1 MNLLEITSF
10 PSKKKHCTIQVTEEH
25 FSIQG
30 DFYFLVNKEFYKSKT
45 MKDSCSVKEYMGLG
59 TLRKRSPK
67 KTLFFL
73 AFAVILEVVDMLA
86 GKIEDIFF
94 FVNTDWTSYI
104 VNTVAVLCIMAGLA
118 AFFSK
123 KKVIEISFLSKRICV
138 DEKLFAKDDINKLH
152 HLMMKLR

>member
-10 PSKKKHCTIQVTEEH
+10 PNKKKHCTVQVTEEQ
-25 FSIQG
+25 FNIQG
-30 DFYFLVNKEFYKSKT
+30 DFYFLVNKEFYKSKAR
-45 MKDSCSVKEYMGLG
+45 KDSCPVKEYMGLG
-59 TLRKRSPK
+59 ALRKRSPK

-73 AFAVILEVVDMLA
+73 ALAVVLEFVDMLA

-94 FVNTDWTSYI
+94 FANTDWTSYI
-104 VNTVAVLCIMAGLA
+104 VNTVAILCVIVGII

-138 DEKLFAKDDINKLH
+138 DEKLFAEDDINKLH
-152 HLMMKLR
+152 LLMLKLR